1 MGLTI
6 ETDTHPPV
14 FFVPFAAALGK
25 RVADTG
31 LMLDAASRGSTSGEL
46 NTETQR
52 AQRLREDGTAVDVT
66 EKPEWGRV
74 GRGWNPSML
83 RASMKNGSMKL
94 ARR

>member
-6 ETDTHPPV
+6 RSDAHQPV

-52 AQRLREDGTAVDVT
+52 ALRLREEGTAVDVT
-66 EKPEWGRV
+66 GKAGRGTV
-74 GRGWNPSML
+74 GRGRNPSML
-83 RASMKNGSMKL
+83 RASMKNGSMGL
-94 ARR
+94 AKR